1 MSDQS
6 HDTPEQPTA
15 CTAGPADDHVEVL
28 EARVDTVGAALTIR
42 RALPLRQRRMIGPW
56 CFLDHFGPHGFQT
69 RREGMWVGAH
79 PHTGLQTVTWL
90 IEGEVLHRDSLGT
103 VETIRPGGLNVM
115 TAGRGISH
123 TEESPEGNSGRLH
136 GLQLWLALP
145 EHARDTEPAFE
156 HVGKLPRF
164 DDANITGT
172 LFIGEGLGLKA
183 AATVHSPM
191 MGADL
196 TLAAP
201 GTHVVPLERRYEHG
215 VLVTEGRVRIRDRD
229 IVPGELVYLAPG
241 RAAIE
246 VESAGPAR
254 IAIVGG
260 EPFGEE
266 ILLWWNFV
274 GRTPDEIRDA
284 REDWLAGRR
293 FGEVEGFEGD
303 RLGVPELARIKAR

>member
-1 MSDQS
+1 MSRVTDEAA
-6 HDTPEQPTA
+6 EQPLP
-15 CTAGPADDHVEVL
+15 CTAGPAEDRIDVL

-56 CFLDHFGPHGFQT
+56 CFLDHFGPHEFSR

-79 PHTGLQTVTWL
+79 PHIGLQTVTWL
-90 IEGEVLHRDSLGT
+90 MDGEVLHRDSLGT

-123 TEESPEGNSGRLH
+123 TEESPEGNEGRLH

-145 EHARDTEPAFE
+145 ERARDTAPAFE
-156 HVGKLPRF
+156 HVPQLPRF

-183 AATVHSPM
+183 SATVHSPL

-196 TLAAP
+196 LLAAP
-201 GTHVVPLERRYEHG
+201 GEHVLPLERHYEHG
-215 VLVTEGRVRIRDRD
+215 IVVTEGRIRVGDRD
-229 IVPGELVYLAPG
+229 VGPGELVYLAPG
-241 RAAIE
+241 RAAVVLE
-246 VESAGPAR
+246 TSGPAR
-254 IAIVGG
+254 IGVVGG
-260 EPFGEE
+260 EPFAEQ

-293 FGEVEGFEGD
+293 FGEVDGFEGD
-303 RLGVPELARIKAR
+303 RLSVPELMRLKVR